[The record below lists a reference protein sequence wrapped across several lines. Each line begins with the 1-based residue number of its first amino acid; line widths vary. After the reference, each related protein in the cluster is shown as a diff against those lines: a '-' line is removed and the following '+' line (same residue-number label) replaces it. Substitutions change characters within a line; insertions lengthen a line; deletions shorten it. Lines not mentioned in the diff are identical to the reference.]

1 MWQWVIIGVAAL
13 LGGFL
18 LLVAW
23 CSLVVGARADEEAER
38 LLADWETTHET

>member
-23 CSLVVGARADEEAER
+23 CSLVVGARADEAADR
-38 LLADWETTHET
+38 LWAALEKPEGK